1 MLTPLDG
8 SLEAKVSLIESYH
21 IFTKGKWNNTYGVQ
35 LQKHKWA
42 KADNMFYYKGD
53 SIYTVAEK
61 LDYLLLLQVMICPSG
76 ASQLTYCTDV
86 QVL

>member
-1 MLTPLDG
+1 MGYSFKST
-8 SLEAKVSLIESYH
+8 IEQRQIY
-21 IFTKGKWNNTYGVQ
+21 V
-35 LQKHKWA
+35 
-42 KADNMFYYKGD
+42 YKGD